1 MGRMDTKYLG
11 VLESDG
17 VSCEQMEKLKQEYK
31 RRLKKILRSK
41 LSGGNIIT
49 AVNTWAVSLIRYA
62 APFVEW
68 RRDELKEMDRST
80 RKVMNMYRALH
91 PRDSVARLY
100 LPRKEGGRELLSIED
115 SVDLA
120 ILGLENYVQQSDELL
135 HASVRAAVK
144 ESETVKEFKKRRK
157 EERRTELK
165 EKALHGQFFR
175 QTQECRDEETWRWL
189 KAGELEKETE
199 GLLMAAQT
207 QSLRTNAIKAK
218 IDKSQDDPNCRM
230 CKQSEETVCHI
241 TSQCPKLAQK
251 EYKRRHDCVARSLH
265 WNLCK
270 QNAIEC
276 CSKWYEQ
283 QPDSVIETEQ
293 VRILWDFTIQTDN
306 TIQARRPD
314 VVIVNK
320 IEKTCHIVDVAIPGD
335 ERVLVKETEKIEK
348 YDELRRELERLW
360 KVKAKVVPIIVGALG
375 TVTRNL
381 NSYLKEI
388 GVNVTI
394 QLIQKS
400 ALLGTARILRKVVDV

>member
-1 MGRMDTKYLG
+1 
-11 VLESDG
+11 
-17 VSCEQMEKLKQEYK
+17 
-31 RRLKKILRSK
+31 
-41 LSGGNIIT
+41 
-49 AVNTWAVSLIRYA
+49 
-62 APFVEW
+62 
-68 RRDELKEMDRST
+68 
-80 RKVMNMYRALH
+80 
-91 PRDSVARLY
+91 
-100 LPRKEGGRELLSIED
+100 
-115 SVDLA
+115 
-120 ILGLENYVQQSDELL
+120 
-135 HASVRAAVK
+135 
-144 ESETVKEFKKRRK
+144 
-157 EERRTELK
+157 
-165 EKALHGQFFR
+165 
-175 QTQECRDEETWRWL
+175 
-189 KAGELEKETE
+189 
-199 GLLMAAQT
+199 MAAQT

-241 TSQCPKLAQK
+241 ASQCPKLAQK

-276 CSKWYEQ
+276 CSKWYEH

-293 VRILWDFTIQTDN
+293 VKILWDFTIQTDN

-314 VVIVNK
+314 IVIVNK
-320 IEKTCHIVDVAIPGD
+320 IEKTRHIIDVAIPGD

-394 QLIQKS
+394 QLIQKF
-400 ALLGTARILRKVVDV
+400 ALLGTAKILRKVLDV